1 MLYLKSASLA
11 CVAALTAVSVFHAT
25 AFAEPDRS
33 GMLAQYEDVGQ
44 QNLEFAPAVLMP
56 AAEAELL
63 DQQFTNNSTDQGD
76 LWDRIR
82 KGFAIQEL
90 NNPLVAIIVSGTARV
105 LRACSALHNAPLVT
119 CSM

>member
-11 CVAALTAVSVFHAT
+11 CVATLTAMAVFHAT

-63 DQQFTNNSTDQGD
+63 DQQFTVQ
-76 LWDRIR
+76 IR
-82 KGFAIQEL
+82 ATFGIA
-90 NNPLVAIIVSGTARV
+90 
-105 LRACSALHNAPLVT
+105 SAKALP
-119 CSM
+119 SRS